1 MVSFLSIERHL
12 CKKLI
17 SAVFSSSCINHSE
30 YSLWQ
35 GKKGQLSWDKT
46 TFFPSN
52 VQNFFQK
59 KFIRKTEIF
68 FLKLLVFFFKKGS
81 EKTVSI
87 YLSIAM
93 ATRCNIEAVQ
103 QSTSLDV
110 HISQSWGPNVQE
122 WLIWNRNEIEIGELA
137 FG

>member
-1 MVSFLSIERHL
+1 MSKI
-12 CKKLI
+12 
-17 SAVFSSSCINHSE
+17 
-30 YSLWQ
+30 
-35 GKKGQLSWDKT
+35 
-46 TFFPSN
+46 FFK
-52 VQNFFQK
+52 K
-59 KFIRKTEIF
+59 KFIRKTENLPIEIAS
-68 FLKLLVFFFKKGS
+68 FFFKKGS